1 MLFAGLSNFENRLGA
16 HKARRQA
23 ADRQAVA
30 DAAAEAERLRRL
42 AHAARERATLL
53 VPEVYEAI
61 GELRRLHNESYHK
74 LLYARDRF
82 PAIHMYAKTR
92 TWPKGFKRL
101 EWTIGRLT
109 VPLRGQPWVLV
120 PKRNSKISIEEFA
133 EDGYYEWHSTSEEH
147 AGRDETLSADHELG
161 RALDVLA
168 AHIASL

>member
-1 MLFAGLSNFENRLGA
+1 MP
-16 HKARRQA
+16 
-23 ADRQAVA
+23 
-30 DAAAEAERLRRL
+30 
-42 AHAARERATLL
+42 L

-61 GELRRLHNESYHK
+61 GELRRLHNESYRK
-74 LLYARDRF
+74 LVYDRSR
-82 PAIHMYAKTR
+82 AIYMYAETR

-120 PKRNSKISIEEFA
+120 PKQRSQVSIEEFA
-133 EDGYYEWHSTSEEH
+133 EDGYYEWYSHSEEH
-147 AGRDETLSADHELG
+147 AGRDETLGADHELG

>member
-1 MLFAGLSNFENRLGA
+1 LSDFENRLGA
-16 HKARRQA
+16 QKALKLA
-23 ADRQAVA
+23 ADRQAAA
-30 DAAAEAERLRRL
+30 DAAAEAERLQHL
-42 AHAARERATLL
+42 AHAARERATPL

-74 LLYARDRF
+74 LLYARDSF
-82 PAIHMYAKTR
+82 PAIRMYAETR

-109 VPLRGQPWVLV
+109 VPLRGHPWVLA
-120 PKRNSKISIEEFA
+120 PKHNFEISIEEFA
-133 EDGYYEWHSTSEEH
+133 EDGYYEWYSHSEEH
-147 AGRDETLSADHELG
+147 AGKDETLSADHELG